1 MTLDYKILWFEDEP
15 AWYEAILTEIE
26 EFLKEIGFLLES
38 LRLDNGKEL
47 NGNFD
52 EYDLILIDYNLLGE
66 KGDDLIENIRNHQI
80 FTDIIFYSQAGEQK
94 VRDVVKEKGVDGV
107 FCAGREQ
114 DPFLE
119 KVFKVIK
126 TTIKKVED
134 INNVRGLVMAHT
146 SELDRKMEE
155 VVNVLLANMGD
166 DEFNKQK
173 DIIKD
178 KFISSFDDRK
188 KRVEDISSEGDITTL
203 LKTIE
208 SIHKWRAVKR
218 LIKNIN
224 ELSDLIET
232 VDLYD
237 EEVIKVRNCL
247 AHVTEETD
255 DSGKKILIFKD
266 FIFNDEKSVQIRKNL
281 KKHSD
286 ALDAILKKVQ

>member
-26 EFLKEIGFLLES
+26 EFLKGIGFLLES

-155 VVNVLLANMGD
+155 VIDILISNMDD
-166 DEFNKQK
+166 DESNKQK
-173 DIIKD
+173 SIIKD
-178 KFISSFDDRK
+178 KFIRSLNDRK
-188 KRVEDISSEGDITTL
+188 KKVKAIATTDNLNTL
-203 LKTIE
+203 LMRI
-208 SIHKWRAVKR
+208 
-218 LIKNIN
+218 
-224 ELSDLIET
+224 
-232 VDLYD
+232 
-237 EEVIKVRNCL
+237 L
-247 AHVTEETD
+247 AHPASH
-255 DSGKKILIFKD
+255 SGIILPSD
-266 FIFNDEKSVQIRKNL
+266 FP
-281 KKHSD
+281 
-286 ALDAILKKVQ
+286 